1 MRDHRPAVAA
11 DPDAEGRAGDTMA
24 DYDVSTYGDRIAD
37 VYDRL
42 PQVPDNA
49 EAAVAALASLAGS
62 GPVLELGIGTGRIA
76 LPLAARGLA
85 VHGIDASEAMVKR
98 LRTKPGGDRIPVAMG
113 NFADVA
119 LEGRFSLI
127 YVAFNSFFGLL
138 SQDDQVRCFARV
150 AERLTEQGVFVIE
163 AFVPDVTRFD
173 RGQRLA
179 VTTMGVDDLQL
190 EASVHDPV
198 EQRVRAQHIV
208 ISAEGT
214 KLYPRC
220 SCATRG
226 RRSSTSWPGWPAC
239 GCAIDGAAGTGARSR
254 RRAPATCRSTRG
266 HPRPLKKRGRP
277 PGPRTSSSLPPRPDP
292 ATTPTPAARSPA

>member
-1 MRDHRPAVAA
+1 LRGVHGWRKIAAMRDHRPAVAA
-11 DPDAEGRAGDTMA
+11 DTDAEGRAGDTMA

-42 PQVPDNA
+42 PQIPDNA

-119 LEGRFSLI
+119 LEARFSLI

-214 KLYPRC
+214 KLYPVQLRYAWP
-220 SCATRG
+220 SELDLMARLAG
-226 RRSSTSWPGWPAC
+226 LRLRDRWGGWDRRPFTAASTSHVS
-239 GCAIDGAAGTGARSR
+239 IYAAGI
-254 RRAPATCRSTRG
+254 PA
-266 HPRPLKKRGRP
+266 L
-277 PGPRTSSSLPPRPDP
+277 
-292 ATTPTPAARSPA
+292 

>member
-11 DPDAEGRAGDTMA
+11 DTDAEGRAGDTMA

-214 KLYPRC
+214 KLYPVQLRYAWP
-220 SCATRG
+220 SELDLMARLAG
-226 RRSSTSWPGWPAC
+226 LRLRDRWGGWDRRPFTAASTSHVS
-239 GCAIDGAAGTGARSR
+239 IYAAGI
-254 RRAPATCRSTRG
+254 PA
-266 HPRPLKKRGRP
+266 L
-277 PGPRTSSSLPPRPDP
+277 
-292 ATTPTPAARSPA
+292 

>member
-1 MRDHRPAVAA
+1 
-11 DPDAEGRAGDTMA
+11 MA

-37 VYDRL
+37 VYDRM
-42 PQVPDNA
+42 PQIPDNA

-119 LEGRFSLI
+119 LEARFSLI

-214 KLYPRC
+214 KLYPVQLRYAWP
-220 SCATRG
+220 SELDLMARLAG
-226 RRSSTSWPGWPAC
+226 LRLRDRWGGWDRRPFTAASTSHVS
-239 GCAIDGAAGTGARSR
+239 IYAAGI
-254 RRAPATCRSTRG
+254 PA
-266 HPRPLKKRGRP
+266 L
-277 PGPRTSSSLPPRPDP
+277 
-292 ATTPTPAARSPA
+292 